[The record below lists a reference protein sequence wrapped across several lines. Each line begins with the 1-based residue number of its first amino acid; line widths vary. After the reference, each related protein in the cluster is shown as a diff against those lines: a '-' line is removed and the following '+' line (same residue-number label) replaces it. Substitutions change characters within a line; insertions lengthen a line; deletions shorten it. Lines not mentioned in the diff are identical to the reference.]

1 MTTLSVS
8 PVPISMP
15 RYGSLSDSWSK
26 RKTFSVSPSRSYVA
40 RGCLSLGDD
49 LSLVYPADVYA
60 AARGWWAMNP
70 GSQEDAPGY
79 LVLARSRDRVLG
91 AYRVK
96 SWIQSPAGDG
106 HWGLVGEPA
115 DMEAQL
121 RYVGRQVPREFRTSR
136 NPIRF
141 VGENEFPPPIVYG
154 PEE

>member
-1 MTTLSVS
+1 MALGPDFYDYSEDF
-8 PVPISMP
+8 VPNEP
-15 RYGSLSDSWSK
+15 FLLLFVGQ
-26 RKTFSVSPSRSYVA
+26 
-40 RGCLSLGDD
+40 SLGDD

-106 HWGLVGEPA
+106 RWGLVGEPA